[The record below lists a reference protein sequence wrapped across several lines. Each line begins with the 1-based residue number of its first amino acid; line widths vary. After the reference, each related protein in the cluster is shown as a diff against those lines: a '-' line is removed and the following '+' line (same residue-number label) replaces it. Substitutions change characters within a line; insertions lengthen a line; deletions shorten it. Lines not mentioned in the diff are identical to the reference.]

1 MDLSPRSQK
10 LVTAEL
16 PFRKTA
22 RFDDKL
28 HFEGFYDS
36 SQNLTCVGVY
46 GNVTSNTDYRHL
58 QQQRLLCDLGTNRP
72 GHQRLP
78 ARAWRLVDVAVLD
91 QHVLTN
97 QQHDMRILISGAA
110 GFLGSHLT
118 DLLLGQGHEIVGVDN
133 FITGKPENIA
143 HLRANKSATPSS
155 KPTSSSRLNIEGSLD
170 RIYHMASPA
179 SPIGYVKHQVAT
191 LKVNSQGTWNLSGAG
206 RGQSRPRFLM
216 ASTSECYGDPAVHPQ
231 REDYWGNVNPI
242 GLRSMY
248 DEAKRFSEACTMAY
262 NRERKVDTRIIR
274 IFNTYGPRM
283 DPYDGRVVISF
294 IRQALHNEPLT
305 VFGDGKQTRS
315 LCYVSDLI
323 RGINLTMEIDFCEPI
338 NLGNPEEITIL
349 QIAQT
354 ILAMIPESTSK
365 ITFHPMPP
373 DDPRVRCPDITR
385 AKQIL
390 GWTPTVSRKEG
401 LGKMIEFYRESL
413 SGK

>member
-1 MDLSPRSQK
+1 
-10 LVTAEL
+10 
-16 PFRKTA
+16 
-22 RFDDKL
+22 
-28 HFEGFYDS
+28 
-36 SQNLTCVGVY
+36 
-46 GNVTSNTDYRHL
+46 
-58 QQQRLLCDLGTNRP
+58 
-72 GHQRLP
+72 
-78 ARAWRLVDVAVLD
+78 
-91 QHVLTN
+91 
-97 QQHDMRILISGAA
+97 
-110 GFLGSHLT
+110 
-118 DLLLGQGHEIVGVDN
+118 VDN

-143 HLRANKSATPSS
+143 HLRTNKSYTFIEADVIEPL
-155 KPTSSSRLNIEGSLD
+155 KIEGSLD

-191 LKVNSQGTWNLSGAG
+191 LKVNSQGTWNLLEMAEAKHA
-206 RGQSRPRFLM
+206 RFLM

-262 NRERKVDTRIIR
+262 SREHKVDTRIIR

-294 IRQALHNEPLT
+294 IRQALRNEPLT
-305 VFGDGKQTRS
+305 VFGQGTQTRS

-323 RGINLTMEIDFCEPI
+323 RGINLTMESDFCEPI
-338 NLGNPEEITIL
+338 NLGNSEEITIL

-390 GWTPTVSRKEG
+390 GWSPTVSRKEG

-413 SGK
+413 SSK